1 MAHLISPTTKLNI
14 HTKVEVNKKM
24 TQYIVKFEEEL
35 IASNESN
42 QTIKEKMVTIQDQL
56 IFVKDFT
63 EY

>member
-1 MAHLISPTTKLNI
+1 MTK
-14 HTKVEVNKKM
+14 
-24 TQYIVKFEEEL
+24 YIAKFEEEL